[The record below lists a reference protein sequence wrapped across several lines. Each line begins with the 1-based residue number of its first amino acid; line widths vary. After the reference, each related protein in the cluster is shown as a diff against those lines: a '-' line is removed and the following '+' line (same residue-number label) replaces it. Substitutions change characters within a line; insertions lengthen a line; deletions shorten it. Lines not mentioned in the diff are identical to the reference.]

1 MRHKI
6 YRRAAAI
13 FVVLLVFAQMVQ
25 VSWSYHEEQR
35 QAALTGQETEPEKLT
50 LWYTDEK
57 LNPYLVEAAEEFEQ
71 QNHVEITLQ
80 LVTAVDFI
88 EHINTA
94 SISDLGGPDLFIT
107 SSELLE
113 KARLAG
119 LTVENDSFTEREL
132 EDAFPQQAL
141 NAASCGGKLMAYPF
155 YFETCCLLYNKNYVD
170 AAPAAIDDILA
181 YADSYEGGDETADVE
196 NIFKWNVADIFS
208 NFFFIANYVNLGG
221 PTGDD
226 PSQVQLTADEITAC
240 LQYYQSLN
248 AFFAIDAEEV
258 TTENVLQEFIDGKT
272 VYTIAKTDAI
282 ATIDKAL
289 AAEAENAE
297 AEDAQ
302 EAAEEEAQEAENA
315 EAEDAQEETAE
326 EEQVSGD
333 GERFYGIAQVP
344 ALTSELA
351 TKGLSVTNSVVV
363 NAYSP
368 QRELSKNF
376 ARYLTFEKA
385 DDLYTLAEKMPVRLG
400 VEYENPEMG
409 VLLEQYE
416 NSVEVPKLTD
426 LSNYWMEMEIA
437 FANIW
442 QGSDA
447 ATEAEAVAQEMLR
460 QLETQE

>member
-35 QAALTGQETEPEKLT
+35 QAALTGQEAEPEKLT

-80 LVTAVDFI
+80 LVTAVDYI

-141 NAASCGGKLMAYPF
+141 NAASCGGRLMAYPF

-170 AAPAAIDDILA
+170 AAPVTIDDILA

-226 PSQVQLTADEITAC
+226 PSQVQLSADEITAC

-282 ATIDKAL
+282 AAIDKAL
-289 AAEAENAE
+289 AAE
-297 AEDAQ
+297 
-302 EAAEEEAQEAENA
+302 
-315 EAEDAQEETAE
+315 EET
-326 EEQVSGD
+326 VSGD
-333 GERFYGIAQVP
+333 GDRFYGIAQVP
-344 ALTSELA
+344 DLTAELA

-363 NAYSP
+363 NAYSA
-368 QRELSKNF
+368 QRELAKSF

-385 DDLYTLAEKMPVRLG
+385 EDLYGLTDKMPVRLG

-447 ATEAEAVAQEMLR
+447 ATEADAVAQEMQQ

>member
-6 YRRAAAI
+6 YRRAAAV
-13 FVVLLVFAQMVQ
+13 FVVLLVFAQMFQ
-25 VSWSYHEEQR
+25 VAWNYHMEQVE
-35 QAALTGQETEPEKLT
+35 AAMTGQQTEPEQLT

-57 LNPYLVEAAEEFEQ
+57 LNPYLVEAAEEFEE

-80 LVTAVDFI
+80 LVTAVDYI

-132 EDAFPQQAL
+132 ESDFPQQAL
-141 NAASCGGKLMAYPF
+141 NVATCGGRLMAYPF
-155 YFETCCLLYNKNYVD
+155 YFETCCLLYNKNYVEE
-170 AAPAAIDDILA
+170 APATIDDILA
-181 YADSYEGGDETADVE
+181 YADSYEASEQTEKVE

-221 PTGDD
+221 QTGDD
-226 PSQVQLTADEITAC
+226 PEQVQLTAEEITAC

-248 AFFAIDAEEV
+248 AFFAIDADEV
-258 TTENVLQEFIDGKT
+258 TTEDVIQEFIDGKT
-272 VYTIAKTDAI
+272 VYTIAKTDAV
-282 ATIDKAL
+282 AAIDKA
-289 AAEAENAE
+289 
-297 AEDAQ
+297 EDSSC
-302 EAAEEEAQEAENA
+302 
-315 EAEDAQEETAE
+315 T
-326 EEQVSGD
+326 
-333 GERFYGIAQVP
+333 YGIAQVP
-344 ALTSELA
+344 DLTSELS

-363 NAYSP
+363 NAYSS
-368 QRELSKNF
+368 QRETAKSL
-376 ARYLTFEKA
+376 ARYLTYEKA
-385 DDLYTLAEKMPVRLG
+385 QDLYSLTDKMPVRLG
-400 VEYENPEMG
+400 VEYENPEMN

-416 NSVEVPKLTD
+416 DSVEVPKLTD

-442 QGSDA
+442 RGSDA
-447 ATEAEAVAQEMLR
+447 QTEADAVAQKMMQ
-460 QLETQE
+460 QLQEQQ

>member
-35 QAALTGQETEPEKLT
+35 QAALTGQEAEPEKLT

-80 LVTAVDFI
+80 LVTAVDYI

-141 NAASCGGKLMAYPF
+141 NAASCGGRLMAYPF

-170 AAPAAIDDILA
+170 AAPVTIDDILA

-226 PSQVQLTADEITAC
+226 PSQVQLSADEITAC

-282 ATIDKAL
+282 AAIDKAL
-289 AAEAENAE
+289 AAE
-297 AEDAQ
+297 
-302 EAAEEEAQEAENA
+302 
-315 EAEDAQEETAE
+315 EET
-326 EEQVSGD
+326 VSGD
-333 GERFYGIAQVP
+333 GDRFYGIAQVP
-344 ALTSELA
+344 DLTAELA

-363 NAYSP
+363 NAYSA
-368 QRELSKNF
+368 QRELAKSF

-385 DDLYTLAEKMPVRLG
+385 EDLYGLTDKMPVRLG
-400 VEYENPEMG
+400 VEYENPEMM
-409 VLLEQYE
+409 VLLDQYE

-426 LSNYWMEMEIA
+426 LSNYWIEMEIA

-447 ATEAEAVAQEMLR
+447 AAEADAVAQEMLQ

>member
-13 FVVLLVFAQMVQ
+13 FVVLLVFAQMTQ
-25 VSWSYHEEQR
+25 VAWSYHREQVE
-35 QAALTGQETEPEKLT
+35 AAMTGQDAEPEKLT

-57 LNPYLVEAAEEFEQ
+57 LSPYLVESASEFEE

-80 LVTAVDFI
+80 LVTAVDYI

-119 LTVENDSFTEREL
+119 ITVENDSFTDREL
-132 EDAFPQQAL
+132 EMYFPRQAL
-141 NAASCGGKLMAYPF
+141 SAASCGGALMAYPF

-170 AAPAAIDDILA
+170 TAPATIDDILA
-181 YADSYEGGDETADVE
+181 YADSYEGSEETAQVE

-221 PTGDD
+221 ETGDD
-226 PSQVQLTADEITAC
+226 PSQVQLMADEVTAC

-258 TTENVLQEFIDGKT
+258 TTENVIQEFIDGKT

-282 ATIDKAL
+282 AQIDAAIAAQ
-289 AAEAENAE
+289 AAEGETSEEEGAEGEASETEDTE
-297 AEDAQ
+297 AE
-302 EAAEEEAQEAENA
+302 
-315 EAEDAQEETAE
+315 
-326 EEQVSGD
+326 GY
-333 GERFYGIAQVP
+333 FYGIAQVP
-344 ALTSELA
+344 DLTSELA

-363 NAYSP
+363 NAYSS
-368 QRELSKNF
+368 QRDLAKSF
-376 ARYLTFEKA
+376 ARYLTCDKA
-385 DDLYTLAEKMPVRLG
+385 GDLYALTGKMPVRLD
-400 VEYENPEMG
+400 VEYENPEMT

-426 LSNYWMEMEIA
+426 LSNYWIEMEIA

-447 ATEAEAVAQEMLR
+447 QTEAESVAQEMMA
-460 QLETQE
+460 QLGTQE

>member
-35 QAALTGQETEPEKLT
+35 QAALTGQEAEPEKLT

-80 LVTAVDFI
+80 LVTAVDYI

-141 NAASCGGKLMAYPF
+141 NAASCGGRLMAYPF

-170 AAPAAIDDILA
+170 AAPVTIDDILA

-226 PSQVQLTADEITAC
+226 PSQVQLSADEITAC

-282 ATIDKAL
+282 AAIDKAL
-289 AAEAENAE
+289 AAE
-297 AEDAQ
+297 
-302 EAAEEEAQEAENA
+302 EEA
-315 EAEDAQEETAE
+315 D
-326 EEQVSGD
+326 SGD
-333 GERFYGIAQVP
+333 GDRFYGIAQVP
-344 ALTSELA
+344 DLTAELA

-363 NAYSP
+363 NAYSA
-368 QRELSKNF
+368 QRELAKSF

-385 DDLYTLAEKMPVRLG
+385 EDLYGLTDKMPVRLG

-447 ATEAEAVAQEMLR
+447 AAEADAVAQEMLQ

>member
-35 QAALTGQETEPEKLT
+35 QAALTGQEAEPEKLT

-80 LVTAVDFI
+80 LVTAVDYI

-94 SISDLGGPDLFIT
+94 SMSDLGGPDLFIT

-141 NAASCGGKLMAYPF
+141 NAASCGGRLMAYPF

-170 AAPAAIDDILA
+170 AAPVTIDDILA

-226 PSQVQLTADEITAC
+226 PSQVQLSADEITAC

-282 ATIDKAL
+282 AAIDKAL
-289 AAEAENAE
+289 AAE
-297 AEDAQ
+297 
-302 EAAEEEAQEAENA
+302 
-315 EAEDAQEETAE
+315 EET
-326 EEQVSGD
+326 VSGD
-333 GERFYGIAQVP
+333 GDRFYGIAQVP
-344 ALTSELA
+344 DLTAELA

-363 NAYSP
+363 NAYSA
-368 QRELSKNF
+368 QRELAKSF

-385 DDLYTLAEKMPVRLG
+385 EDLYGLTDKMPVRLG

-447 ATEAEAVAQEMLR
+447 AAEADAVAQEMLQ

>member
-35 QAALTGQETEPEKLT
+35 QAALTGQEAEPEKLT

-80 LVTAVDFI
+80 LVTAVDYI

-141 NAASCGGKLMAYPF
+141 NAASCGGRLMAYPF

-170 AAPAAIDDILA
+170 AAPVTIDDILA

-226 PSQVQLTADEITAC
+226 PSQVQLSADEITAC

-282 ATIDKAL
+282 AAIDKAL
-289 AAEAENAE
+289 AAE
-297 AEDAQ
+297 
-302 EAAEEEAQEAENA
+302 
-315 EAEDAQEETAE
+315 EET
-326 EEQVSGD
+326 VSGD
-333 GERFYGIAQVP
+333 GDRFYGIAQVP
-344 ALTSELA
+344 DLTAELA

-363 NAYSP
+363 NAYST
-368 QRELSKNF
+368 QRELAKSF

-385 DDLYTLAEKMPVRLG
+385 EDLYGLTDKMPVRLG

-447 ATEAEAVAQEMLR
+447 AAEADAVAQEMLQ

>member
-35 QAALTGQETEPEKLT
+35 QAALTGQEAEPEKLT

-80 LVTAVDFI
+80 LVTAVDYI

-141 NAASCGGKLMAYPF
+141 NAASCGGRLMAYPF

-170 AAPAAIDDILA
+170 AAPVTIDDILA

-226 PSQVQLTADEITAC
+226 PSQVQLSADEITAC

-282 ATIDKAL
+282 AAIDKAL
-289 AAEAENAE
+289 AAE
-297 AEDAQ
+297 
-302 EAAEEEAQEAENA
+302 
-315 EAEDAQEETAE
+315 EET
-326 EEQVSGD
+326 VSGD
-333 GERFYGIAQVP
+333 GDRFYGIAQVP
-344 ALTSELA
+344 DLTAELA

-363 NAYSP
+363 NAYSA
-368 QRELSKNF
+368 QRELAKSF

-385 DDLYTLAEKMPVRLG
+385 EDLYGLTDKMPVRLG

-447 ATEAEAVAQEMLR
+447 EAEADAVAQEMLQ

>member
-35 QAALTGQETEPEKLT
+35 QAALTGQEAEPEKLT

-57 LNPYLVEAAEEFEQ
+57 LNPYLVEVAEEFEQ

-226 PSQVQLTADEITAC
+226 PSQVQLSADEITAC

-282 ATIDKAL
+282 AAIDKAL
-289 AAEAENAE
+289 AAE
-297 AEDAQ
+297 
-302 EAAEEEAQEAENA
+302 
-315 EAEDAQEETAE
+315 EET
-326 EEQVSGD
+326 VSGD
-333 GERFYGIAQVP
+333 GDRFYGIAQVP
-344 ALTSELA
+344 DLTAELA

-363 NAYSP
+363 NAYSA
-368 QRELSKNF
+368 QRELAKSF

-385 DDLYTLAEKMPVRLG
+385 EDLYGLTDKMPVRLG

-447 ATEAEAVAQEMLR
+447 AAEADAVAQEMLQ

>member
-13 FVVLLVFAQMVQ
+13 FVVLLVFAQMTQ
-25 VSWSYHEEQR
+25 VAWSYHREQVE
-35 QAALTGQETEPEKLT
+35 AAMTGQDAEPEKLT

-57 LNPYLVEAAEEFEQ
+57 LSPYLVESASEFEE

-80 LVTAVDFI
+80 LVTAVDYI

-119 LTVENDSFTEREL
+119 ITVENDSFTDREL
-132 EDAFPQQAL
+132 EMYFPRQAL
-141 NAASCGGKLMAYPF
+141 SAASCGGALMAYPF

-170 AAPAAIDDILA
+170 TAPATIDDILA
-181 YADSYEGGDETADVE
+181 YADSYEGSEETAQVE

-221 PTGDD
+221 ETGDD
-226 PSQVQLTADEITAC
+226 PSQVQLMADEVTAC

-258 TTENVLQEFIDGKT
+258 TTENVIQEFIDGKT

-282 ATIDKAL
+282 AQIDAAIAAQ
-289 AAEAENAE
+289 AAEGETSEEEGAEGEASETEDTE
-297 AEDAQ
+297 AE
-302 EAAEEEAQEAENA
+302 
-315 EAEDAQEETAE
+315 
-326 EEQVSGD
+326 VY
-333 GERFYGIAQVP
+333 FYGIAQVP
-344 ALTSELA
+344 DLTSELA

-363 NAYSP
+363 NAYSS
-368 QRELSKNF
+368 QRDLSKSF
-376 ARYLTFEKA
+376 ARYLTCDKA
-385 DDLYTLAEKMPVRLG
+385 GDLYALTGKMPVRLD
-400 VEYENPEMG
+400 VEYENPEMT

-426 LSNYWMEMEIA
+426 LSNYWIEMEIA

-447 ATEAEAVAQEMLR
+447 QTEAESVAQEMMA
-460 QLETQE
+460 QLGTQE

>member
-25 VSWSYHEEQR
+25 VAWSYHQEQV
-35 QAALTGQETEPEKLT
+35 QAAMTGQETEPEKLT

-57 LNPYLVEAAEEFEQ
+57 LNPYLVEAAAEFEE
-71 QNHVEITLQ
+71 QNHVDITLQ
-80 LVTAVDFI
+80 LVTAVDYI

-119 LTVENDSFTEREL
+119 LTVENDSFTDREL
-132 EDAFPQQAL
+132 ESDFPQQAL
-141 NAASCGGKLMAYPF
+141 NAAACGGRLMAYPF

-170 AAPAAIDDILA
+170 AAPETIDDILA
-181 YADSYEGGDETADVE
+181 YADSYEGSDETANVE

-221 PTGDD
+221 ATGDD
-226 PSQVQLTADEITAC
+226 PSQVQLTADEVTAC

-258 TTENVLQEFIDGKT
+258 TTENVIQEFIDGKT

-282 ATIDKAL
+282 ATID
-289 AAEAENAE
+289 EAVAKDS
-297 AEDAQ
+297 AY
-302 EAAEEEAQEAENA
+302 
-315 EAEDAQEETAE
+315 
-326 EEQVSGD
+326 
-333 GERFYGIAQVP
+333 FYGIAEVP
-344 ALTSELA
+344 DLTAELA

-363 NAYSP
+363 NAYSS
-368 QRELSKNF
+368 QRELAKSF
-376 ARYLTFEKA
+376 ARYLTYEKA
-385 DDLYTLAEKMPVRLG
+385 DDLYALTNKMPVRLG
-400 VEYENPEMG
+400 VEYENPEMM
-409 VLLEQYE
+409 VLLDQYE

-426 LSNYWMEMEIA
+426 LSNYWIEMEIA

-447 ATEAEAVAQEMLR
+447 QTEVETVAQEMMN
-460 QLETQE
+460 QLGTQEADGSQ

>member
-35 QAALTGQETEPEKLT
+35 QAALTGQEAEPEKLT

-57 LNPYLVEAAEEFEQ
+57 LSPYLVEAAEEFEQ

-80 LVTAVDFI
+80 LVTAVDYI

-141 NAASCGGKLMAYPF
+141 NAASCGGRLMAYPF

-170 AAPAAIDDILA
+170 AAPVTIDDILA

-226 PSQVQLTADEITAC
+226 PSQVQLSADEITAC

-282 ATIDKAL
+282 AAIDKAL
-289 AAEAENAE
+289 AAE
-297 AEDAQ
+297 
-302 EAAEEEAQEAENA
+302 
-315 EAEDAQEETAE
+315 EET
-326 EEQVSGD
+326 VSGD
-333 GERFYGIAQVP
+333 GDRFYGIAQVP
-344 ALTSELA
+344 DLTAELA

-363 NAYSP
+363 NAYSA
-368 QRELSKNF
+368 QRELAKSF

-385 DDLYTLAEKMPVRLG
+385 EDLYGLTDKMPVRLG

-426 LSNYWMEMEIA
+426 LSNYCMEMEIA

-447 ATEAEAVAQEMLR
+447 AAEADAVAQEMLQ

>member
-6 YRRAAAI
+6 YRRAAAV
-13 FVVLLVFAQMVQ
+13 FVVLLVFAQMFQ
-25 VSWSYHEEQR
+25 VAWNYHMEQVE
-35 QAALTGQETEPEKLT
+35 AAMTGQQTEPEQLT

-57 LNPYLVEAAEEFEQ
+57 LNPYLVEAAEEFEE

-80 LVTAVDFI
+80 LVTAVDYI

-132 EDAFPQQAL
+132 ESDFPQQAL
-141 NAASCGGKLMAYPF
+141 NAATCGGRLMAYPF
-155 YFETCCLLYNKNYVD
+155 YFETCCLLYNKNYVEE
-170 AAPAAIDDILA
+170 APATIDDILA
-181 YADSYEGGDETADVE
+181 YADSYEASEQTEKVE

-221 PTGDD
+221 QTGDD
-226 PSQVQLTADEITAC
+226 PEQVQLTAEEITAC

-248 AFFAIDAEEV
+248 AFFAIDADEV
-258 TTENVLQEFIDGKT
+258 TTEDVIQEFIDGKT
-272 VYTIAKTDAI
+272 VYTIAKTDAV
-282 ATIDKAL
+282 AAIDKA
-289 AAEAENAE
+289 
-297 AEDAQ
+297 EDSSC
-302 EAAEEEAQEAENA
+302 
-315 EAEDAQEETAE
+315 T
-326 EEQVSGD
+326 
-333 GERFYGIAQVP
+333 YGIAQVP
-344 ALTSELA
+344 DLTSELS

-363 NAYSP
+363 NAYSS
-368 QRELSKNF
+368 QRETAKSL
-376 ARYLTFEKA
+376 ARYLTYEKA
-385 DDLYTLAEKMPVRLG
+385 QDLYSLTDKMPVRLG
-400 VEYENPEMG
+400 VEYENPEMN

-416 NSVEVPKLTD
+416 DSVEVPKLTD

-442 QGSDA
+442 RGSDA
-447 ATEAEAVAQEMLR
+447 QTEADAVAQKMMR
-460 QLETQE
+460 QLQEQQ

>member
-35 QAALTGQETEPEKLT
+35 QAALTGQEAEPEKLT

-80 LVTAVDFI
+80 LVTAVDYI

-141 NAASCGGKLMAYPF
+141 NAASCGGRLMAYPF

-170 AAPAAIDDILA
+170 AAPVTIDDILA

-226 PSQVQLTADEITAC
+226 PSQVQLSADEITAC

-282 ATIDKAL
+282 AAIDKAL
-289 AAEAENAE
+289 AAE
-297 AEDAQ
+297 
-302 EAAEEEAQEAENA
+302 
-315 EAEDAQEETAE
+315 EET
-326 EEQVSGD
+326 VSGSGD
-333 GERFYGIAQVP
+333 RFYGIAQVP
-344 ALTSELA
+344 DLTAELA

-363 NAYSP
+363 NAYSA
-368 QRELSKNF
+368 QRELAKSF

-385 DDLYTLAEKMPVRLG
+385 EDLYGLTDKMPVRLG

-447 ATEAEAVAQEMLR
+447 AAEADAVAQEMLQ

>member
-35 QAALTGQETEPEKLT
+35 QAALTGQEAEPEKLT

-80 LVTAVDFI
+80 LVTAVD
-88 EHINTA
+88 
-94 SISDLGGPDLFIT
+94 DLGGPDLFIT

-141 NAASCGGKLMAYPF
+141 NAASCGGRLMAYPF

-170 AAPAAIDDILA
+170 AAPVTIDDILA

-226 PSQVQLTADEITAC
+226 PSQVQLSADEITAC

-282 ATIDKAL
+282 AAIDKAL
-289 AAEAENAE
+289 AAE
-297 AEDAQ
+297 
-302 EAAEEEAQEAENA
+302 
-315 EAEDAQEETAE
+315 EET
-326 EEQVSGD
+326 VSGD
-333 GERFYGIAQVP
+333 GDRFYGIAQVP
-344 ALTSELA
+344 DLTAELA

-363 NAYSP
+363 NAYSA
-368 QRELSKNF
+368 QRELAKSF

-385 DDLYTLAEKMPVRLG
+385 EDLYGLTDKMPVRLG

-447 ATEAEAVAQEMLR
+447 AAEADAVAQEMLQ

>member
-13 FVVLLVFAQMVQ
+13 FVVLLVFAQMTQ
-25 VSWSYHEEQR
+25 VAWSYHREQVE
-35 QAALTGQETEPEKLT
+35 AAMTGQDAEPEKLT

-57 LNPYLVEAAEEFEQ
+57 LSPYLVESASEFEE

-80 LVTAVDFI
+80 LVTAVDYI

-119 LTVENDSFTEREL
+119 ITVENDSFTDREL
-132 EDAFPQQAL
+132 EMYFPRQAL
-141 NAASCGGKLMAYPF
+141 SAASCGGALMAYPF

-170 AAPAAIDDILA
+170 TAPAAIDDILA
-181 YADSYEGGDETADVE
+181 YADSYEGSEETAQVE

-221 PTGDD
+221 ETGDD
-226 PSQVQLTADEITAC
+226 PSQVQLMADEVTAC

-258 TTENVLQEFIDGKT
+258 TTENVIQEFIDGKT

-282 ATIDKAL
+282 AQIDAAIAAQ
-289 AAEAENAE
+289 AAEGETSEEEGAEGEASETEGTE
-297 AEDAQ
+297 AE
-302 EAAEEEAQEAENA
+302 
-315 EAEDAQEETAE
+315 
-326 EEQVSGD
+326 GY
-333 GERFYGIAQVP
+333 FYGIAQVP
-344 ALTSELA
+344 DLTSELA

-363 NAYSP
+363 NAYSS
-368 QRELSKNF
+368 QRDLAKSF
-376 ARYLTFEKA
+376 ARYLTCDKA
-385 DDLYTLAEKMPVRLG
+385 GDLYALTGKMPVRLD
-400 VEYENPEMG
+400 VEYENPEMT

-426 LSNYWMEMEIA
+426 LSNYWIEMEIA

-447 ATEAEAVAQEMLR
+447 QTEAESVAQEMMA
-460 QLETQE
+460 QLGTQE

>member
-35 QAALTGQETEPEKLT
+35 QAALTGQEAEPEKLT

-80 LVTAVDFI
+80 LVTAVDYI

-141 NAASCGGKLMAYPF
+141 NAASCGGRLMAYPF

-170 AAPAAIDDILA
+170 AAPVTIDDILA

-226 PSQVQLTADEITAC
+226 PSQVQLSADEITAC

-282 ATIDKAL
+282 AAIDKAL
-289 AAEAENAE
+289 AAE
-297 AEDAQ
+297 
-302 EAAEEEAQEAENA
+302 
-315 EAEDAQEETAE
+315 EET
-326 EEQVSGD
+326 VSGD
-333 GERFYGIAQVP
+333 GDRFYGIAQVP
-344 ALTSELA
+344 DLTAELA

-363 NAYSP
+363 NAYSA
-368 QRELSKNF
+368 QRELAKSF

-385 DDLYTLAEKMPVRLG
+385 EDLYGLTDKMPVRLG

-447 ATEAEAVAQEMLR
+447 AAEADAVAQEMLQ
-460 QLETQE
+460 QLESQE

>member
-80 LVTAVDFI
+80 LVTAVDYI

-141 NAASCGGKLMAYPF
+141 NAASCGGRLMAYPF

-170 AAPAAIDDILA
+170 AAPVTIDDILA

-226 PSQVQLTADEITAC
+226 PSQVQLSADEITAC

-282 ATIDKAL
+282 AAIDKAL
-289 AAEAENAE
+289 AAE
-297 AEDAQ
+297 
-302 EAAEEEAQEAENA
+302 
-315 EAEDAQEETAE
+315 EET
-326 EEQVSGD
+326 VSGD
-333 GERFYGIAQVP
+333 GDRFYGIAQVP
-344 ALTSELA
+344 DLTAELA

-363 NAYSP
+363 NAYSA
-368 QRELSKNF
+368 QRELAKSF

-385 DDLYTLAEKMPVRLG
+385 EDLYGLTDKMPVRLG

-447 ATEAEAVAQEMLR
+447 AAEADAVAQEMLQ

>member
-13 FVVLLVFAQMVQ
+13 FVVLLVFAQMTQ
-25 VSWSYHEEQR
+25 VAWSYHREQVE
-35 QAALTGQETEPEKLT
+35 AAMTGQDAEPEKLT

-57 LNPYLVEAAEEFEQ
+57 LSPYLVESASEFEE

-80 LVTAVDFI
+80 LVTAVDYI

-119 LTVENDSFTEREL
+119 ITVENDSFTDREL
-132 EDAFPQQAL
+132 GMYFPRQAL
-141 NAASCGGKLMAYPF
+141 SAASCGGALMAYPF

-170 AAPAAIDDILA
+170 TAPATIDDILA
-181 YADSYEGGDETADVE
+181 YADSYEGSEETAQVE

-221 PTGDD
+221 ETGDD
-226 PSQVQLTADEITAC
+226 PSQVQLMADEVTAC

-258 TTENVLQEFIDGKT
+258 TTENVIQEFIDGKT

-282 ATIDKAL
+282 AQIDAAIAAQ
-289 AAEAENAE
+289 AAEGETSEEEGAEGEASETEDTE
-297 AEDAQ
+297 AE
-302 EAAEEEAQEAENA
+302 
-315 EAEDAQEETAE
+315 
-326 EEQVSGD
+326 GY
-333 GERFYGIAQVP
+333 FYGIAQVP
-344 ALTSELA
+344 DLTSELA

-363 NAYSP
+363 NAYSS
-368 QRELSKNF
+368 QRDLAKSF
-376 ARYLTFEKA
+376 ARYLTCDKA
-385 DDLYTLAEKMPVRLG
+385 GDLYALTGKMPVRLD
-400 VEYENPEMG
+400 VEYENPEMT

-426 LSNYWMEMEIA
+426 LSNYWIEMEIA

-447 ATEAEAVAQEMLR
+447 QTEAESVAQEMMA
-460 QLETQE
+460 QLGTQE

>member
-6 YRRAAAI
+6 YRRAAAV
-13 FVVLLVFAQMVQ
+13 FVVLLVFAQMFQ
-25 VSWSYHEEQR
+25 VAWNYHMEQVE
-35 QAALTGQETEPEKLT
+35 AAMTGQQTEPEQLT

-57 LNPYLVEAAEEFEQ
+57 LNPYLVEAAEEFEE

-80 LVTAVDFI
+80 LVTAVDYI

-132 EDAFPQQAL
+132 ESDFPQQAL
-141 NAASCGGKLMAYPF
+141 NAATCGERLMAYPF
-155 YFETCCLLYNKNYVD
+155 YFETCCLLYNKNYVEE
-170 AAPAAIDDILA
+170 APATIDDILS
-181 YADSYEGGDETADVE
+181 YADSYEASEQTEKVE

-221 PTGDD
+221 QTGDD
-226 PSQVQLTADEITAC
+226 PEQVQLTAEEITAC

-248 AFFAIDAEEV
+248 AFFAIDADEV
-258 TTENVLQEFIDGKT
+258 TTEDVIQEFIDGKT
-272 VYTIAKTDAI
+272 VYTIAKTDAV
-282 ATIDKAL
+282 AAIDKA
-289 AAEAENAE
+289 
-297 AEDAQ
+297 EDSSC
-302 EAAEEEAQEAENA
+302 
-315 EAEDAQEETAE
+315 T
-326 EEQVSGD
+326 
-333 GERFYGIAQVP
+333 YGIAQVP
-344 ALTSELA
+344 DLTSELS

-363 NAYSP
+363 NAYSS
-368 QRELSKNF
+368 QRETAKSL
-376 ARYLTFEKA
+376 ARYLTYEKA
-385 DDLYTLAEKMPVRLG
+385 QDLYSLTDKMPVRLG
-400 VEYENPEMG
+400 VEYENPEMN

-416 NSVEVPKLTD
+416 DSVEVPKLTD

-442 QGSDA
+442 RGSDA
-447 ATEAEAVAQEMLR
+447 QTEADAVAQKMMQ
-460 QLETQE
+460 QLQEQQ

>member
-35 QAALTGQETEPEKLT
+35 QAALTGQEAEPEKLT

-80 LVTAVDFI
+80 LVTAVDYI

-141 NAASCGGKLMAYPF
+141 NAASCGGRLMAYPF

-170 AAPAAIDDILA
+170 AAPVTIDDILA

-226 PSQVQLTADEITAC
+226 PSQVQLSADEITAC

-282 ATIDKAL
+282 AAIDKAL
-289 AAEAENAE
+289 AAE
-297 AEDAQ
+297 
-302 EAAEEEAQEAENA
+302 
-315 EAEDAQEETAE
+315 EET
-326 EEQVSGD
+326 VSGD
-333 GERFYGIAQVP
+333 GDRFYGIAQVP
-344 ALTSELA
+344 DLTAELA

-363 NAYSP
+363 NAYSA
-368 QRELSKNF
+368 QRELAKSF

-385 DDLYTLAEKMPVRLG
+385 EDLYGLTDKMPVRLG
-400 VEYENPEMG
+400 VEYENPEMD

-447 ATEAEAVAQEMLR
+447 AAEADAVAQEMLQ

>member
-35 QAALTGQETEPEKLT
+35 QAALTGQEAEPEKLT

-80 LVTAVDFI
+80 LVTAVDYI

-141 NAASCGGKLMAYPF
+141 NAASCGGRLMAYPF

-170 AAPAAIDDILA
+170 AAPVTIDDILA

-282 ATIDKAL
+282 AAIDKAL
-289 AAEAENAE
+289 AAE
-297 AEDAQ
+297 
-302 EAAEEEAQEAENA
+302 
-315 EAEDAQEETAE
+315 EET
-326 EEQVSGD
+326 VSGD
-333 GERFYGIAQVP
+333 GDRFYGIAQVP
-344 ALTSELA
+344 DLTAELA

-363 NAYSP
+363 NAYSA
-368 QRELSKNF
+368 QRELAKSF

-385 DDLYTLAEKMPVRLG
+385 EDLYGLTDKMPVRLG
-400 VEYENPEMG
+400 VEYENSEMG

-447 ATEAEAVAQEMLR
+447 AAEADAVAQEMLQ

>member
-80 LVTAVDFI
+80 LVTAVDYI

-141 NAASCGGKLMAYPF
+141 NAASCGGRLMAYPF

-170 AAPAAIDDILA
+170 AAPVTIDDILA

-226 PSQVQLTADEITAC
+226 PSQVQLSADEITAC

-282 ATIDKAL
+282 AAIDKAL
-289 AAEAENAE
+289 AAE
-297 AEDAQ
+297 
-302 EAAEEEAQEAENA
+302 
-315 EAEDAQEETAE
+315 EET
-326 EEQVSGD
+326 VSGD
-333 GERFYGIAQVP
+333 GDRFYGIAQVP
-344 ALTSELA
+344 DLTAELA

-363 NAYSP
+363 NAYSA
-368 QRELSKNF
+368 QRELAKSF

-385 DDLYTLAEKMPVRLG
+385 EELYGMTDKMPVRLG

-447 ATEAEAVAQEMLR
+447 AAEADAVAQEMLQ

>member
-1 MRHKI
+1 M
-6 YRRAAAI
+6 
-13 FVVLLVFAQMVQ
+13 VLLVFAQMVQ
-25 VSWSYHEEQR
+25 VAWSYHQEQV
-35 QAALTGQETEPEKLT
+35 QAAMTGQETEPEKLT

-57 LNPYLVEAAEEFEQ
+57 LNPYLVEAAAEFEE
-71 QNHVEITLQ
+71 QNHVDITLQ
-80 LVTAVDFI
+80 LVTAVDYI

-119 LTVENDSFTEREL
+119 LTVENDSFTDREL
-132 EDAFPQQAL
+132 ESDFPQQAL
-141 NAASCGGKLMAYPF
+141 NAAACGGRLMAYPF

-170 AAPAAIDDILA
+170 AAPETIDDILA
-181 YADSYEGGDETADVE
+181 YADSYEGSDETANVE

-221 PTGDD
+221 ATGDD
-226 PSQVQLTADEITAC
+226 PSQVQLTADEVTAC

-258 TTENVLQEFIDGKT
+258 TTENVIQEFIDGKT

-282 ATIDKAL
+282 ATID
-289 AAEAENAE
+289 EAVAKDS
-297 AEDAQ
+297 AY
-302 EAAEEEAQEAENA
+302 
-315 EAEDAQEETAE
+315 
-326 EEQVSGD
+326 
-333 GERFYGIAQVP
+333 FYGIAEVP
-344 ALTSELA
+344 DLTAELA

-363 NAYSP
+363 NAYSS
-368 QRELSKNF
+368 QRELAKSF
-376 ARYLTFEKA
+376 ARYLTYEKA
-385 DDLYTLAEKMPVRLG
+385 DDLYALTNKMPVRLG
-400 VEYENPEMG
+400 VEYENPEMM
-409 VLLEQYE
+409 VLLDQYE

-426 LSNYWMEMEIA
+426 LSNYWIEMEIA

-447 ATEAEAVAQEMLR
+447 QTEVETVAQEMMN
-460 QLETQE
+460 QLGTQEADGSQ

>member
-35 QAALTGQETEPEKLT
+35 QAALTGQEAEPEKLT

-80 LVTAVDFI
+80 LVTAVDYI

-141 NAASCGGKLMAYPF
+141 NAASCGGRLMAYPF

-170 AAPAAIDDILA
+170 AAPVTIDDILA
-181 YADSYEGGDETADVE
+181 YARSYEGGDETADVE

-208 NFFFIANYVNLGG
+208 NFFFIANNVNLGG

-226 PSQVQLTADEITAC
+226 PSQVQLSADEITAC

-282 ATIDKAL
+282 AAIDKAL
-289 AAEAENAE
+289 AAE
-297 AEDAQ
+297 
-302 EAAEEEAQEAENA
+302 
-315 EAEDAQEETAE
+315 EET
-326 EEQVSGD
+326 VSGD
-333 GERFYGIAQVP
+333 GDRFYGIAQVP
-344 ALTSELA
+344 DLTAELA

-363 NAYSP
+363 NAYSA
-368 QRELSKNF
+368 QRELAKSF

-385 DDLYTLAEKMPVRLG
+385 EDLYGLTDKMPVRLG

-447 ATEAEAVAQEMLR
+447 AAEADAVAQEMLQ

>member
-35 QAALTGQETEPEKLT
+35 QAALTGQEAEPEKLT

-141 NAASCGGKLMAYPF
+141 NAASCGGRLMAYPF

-226 PSQVQLTADEITAC
+226 PSQVQLSADEITAC

-282 ATIDKAL
+282 AAIDKAL
-289 AAEAENAE
+289 AAE
-297 AEDAQ
+297 
-302 EAAEEEAQEAENA
+302 
-315 EAEDAQEETAE
+315 EET
-326 EEQVSGD
+326 VSGD
-333 GERFYGIAQVP
+333 GDRFYGIAQVP
-344 ALTSELA
+344 DLTAELA

-363 NAYSP
+363 NAYSA
-368 QRELSKNF
+368 QRELAKSF

-385 DDLYTLAEKMPVRLG
+385 EDLYGLTDKMPVRLG

-447 ATEAEAVAQEMLR
+447 AAEADAVAQEMLQ

>member
-35 QAALTGQETEPEKLT
+35 QAALTGQEAEPEKLT

-80 LVTAVDFI
+80 LVTAVDYI

-141 NAASCGGKLMAYPF
+141 NAASCGGRLMAYPF

-170 AAPAAIDDILA
+170 AAPVTIDDILA

-226 PSQVQLTADEITAC
+226 PSQVQLSADEITAC

-282 ATIDKAL
+282 AAIDKAL
-289 AAEAENAE
+289 AAE
-297 AEDAQ
+297 
-302 EAAEEEAQEAENA
+302 
-315 EAEDAQEETAE
+315 EET
-326 EEQVSGD
+326 VSGD
-333 GERFYGIAQVP
+333 GDRFYGIAQVP
-344 ALTSELA
+344 DLTAELA

-363 NAYSP
+363 NAYSA
-368 QRELSKNF
+368 QRDLAKSF

-385 DDLYTLAEKMPVRLG
+385 EDLYGLTDKMPVRLG

-447 ATEAEAVAQEMLR
+447 AAEADAVAQEMLQ

>member
-13 FVVLLVFAQMVQ
+13 FVVLLVFAQMTQ
-25 VSWSYHEEQR
+25 VAWSYHREQVE
-35 QAALTGQETEPEKLT
+35 AAMTGQDAEPEKLT

-57 LNPYLVEAAEEFEQ
+57 LSPYLVESASEFEE

-80 LVTAVDFI
+80 LVTAVDYI

-119 LTVENDSFTEREL
+119 ITVENDSFTDREL
-132 EDAFPQQAL
+132 EMYFPRQAL
-141 NAASCGGKLMAYPF
+141 SAASCGGALMAYPF

-170 AAPAAIDDILA
+170 TAPATIDDILA
-181 YADSYEGGDETADVE
+181 YADSYEGSEETAQVE

-221 PTGDD
+221 ETGDD
-226 PSQVQLTADEITAC
+226 PSQVQLMADEVTAC

-258 TTENVLQEFIDGKT
+258 TTENVIQEFIDGKT

-282 ATIDKAL
+282 AQIDAAIAAQ
-289 AAEAENAE
+289 AAEGETSEEEGAEGEASE
-297 AEDAQ
+297 AEGT
-302 EAAEEEAQEAENA
+302 EAE
-315 EAEDAQEETAE
+315 
-326 EEQVSGD
+326 GY
-333 GERFYGIAQVP
+333 FYGIAQVP
-344 ALTSELA
+344 DLTSELA

-363 NAYSP
+363 NAYSS
-368 QRELSKNF
+368 QRDLAKSF
-376 ARYLTFEKA
+376 ARYLTCDKA
-385 DDLYTLAEKMPVRLG
+385 GDLYALTGKMPVRLD
-400 VEYENPEMG
+400 VEYENPEIT

-426 LSNYWMEMEIA
+426 LSNYWIEMEIA

-447 ATEAEAVAQEMLR
+447 QTEAESVAQEMMA
-460 QLETQE
+460 QLGTQE

>member
-35 QAALTGQETEPEKLT
+35 QAALTGQEAEPEKLT

-80 LVTAVDFI
+80 LVTAVDYI

-141 NAASCGGKLMAYPF
+141 NAASCGGRLMAYPF

-226 PSQVQLTADEITAC
+226 PSQVQLSADEITAC

-282 ATIDKAL
+282 AAIDKAL
-289 AAEAENAE
+289 AAE
-297 AEDAQ
+297 
-302 EAAEEEAQEAENA
+302 
-315 EAEDAQEETAE
+315 EET
-326 EEQVSGD
+326 VSGD
-333 GERFYGIAQVP
+333 GDRFYGIAQVP
-344 ALTSELA
+344 DLTAELA

-363 NAYSP
+363 NAYSA
-368 QRELSKNF
+368 QRELAKSF

-385 DDLYTLAEKMPVRLG
+385 EDLYGLTDKMPVRLG

-447 ATEAEAVAQEMLR
+447 AAEADAVAQEMLQ

>member
-35 QAALTGQETEPEKLT
+35 QAALTGQEAEPEKLT

-80 LVTAVDFI
+80 LVTAVDYI

-141 NAASCGGKLMAYPF
+141 NAASCGGRLMAYPF

-170 AAPAAIDDILA
+170 AAPVTIDDILT

-226 PSQVQLTADEITAC
+226 PSQVQLSADEITAC

-282 ATIDKAL
+282 AAIDKAL
-289 AAEAENAE
+289 AAE
-297 AEDAQ
+297 
-302 EAAEEEAQEAENA
+302 
-315 EAEDAQEETAE
+315 EET
-326 EEQVSGD
+326 VSGD
-333 GERFYGIAQVP
+333 GDRFYGIAQVP
-344 ALTSELA
+344 DLTAELA

-363 NAYSP
+363 NAYSA
-368 QRELSKNF
+368 QRELAKSF

-385 DDLYTLAEKMPVRLG
+385 EDLYGLTDKMPVRLG

-447 ATEAEAVAQEMLR
+447 AAEADAVAQEMLQ

>member
-25 VSWSYHEEQR
+25 VAWSYHQEQV
-35 QAALTGQETEPEKLT
+35 QAAMTGQETEPEKLT

-57 LNPYLVEAAEEFEQ
+57 LNPYLVEAAAEFEE
-71 QNHVEITLQ
+71 QNHVDITLQ
-80 LVTAVDFI
+80 LVTAVDYI

-119 LTVENDSFTEREL
+119 LTVENDSFTDREL
-132 EDAFPQQAL
+132 ESDFPQQAL
-141 NAASCGGKLMAYPF
+141 NAAACGGRLMAYPF

-170 AAPAAIDDILA
+170 AAPETIDDILA
-181 YADSYEGGDETADVE
+181 YADSYEGSDETANVE

-221 PTGDD
+221 ATGDD
-226 PSQVQLTADEITAC
+226 PSQVQLTADEVTAC

-258 TTENVLQEFIDGKT
+258 TTENVIQEFIDGKT

-282 ATIDKAL
+282 ATID
-289 AAEAENAE
+289 EAV
-297 AEDAQ
+297 AEDSAY
-302 EAAEEEAQEAENA
+302 
-315 EAEDAQEETAE
+315 
-326 EEQVSGD
+326 
-333 GERFYGIAQVP
+333 FYGIAEVP
-344 ALTSELA
+344 DLTAELA

-363 NAYSP
+363 NAYSS
-368 QRELSKNF
+368 QRELAKSF
-376 ARYLTFEKA
+376 ARYLTYEKA
-385 DDLYTLAEKMPVRLG
+385 DDLYALTNKMPVRLG
-400 VEYENPEMG
+400 VEYENPEMM
-409 VLLEQYE
+409 VLLDQYE

-426 LSNYWMEMEIA
+426 LSNYWIEMEIA

-447 ATEAEAVAQEMLR
+447 QTEVETVAQEMMN
-460 QLETQE
+460 QLGTQEADGSQ